1 MTAKSTKTNKATNH
15 DAPQA
20 PAQDIAPANTDQDQ
34 ITPPAEDTAAEAS
47 TPEPTASPTHQAAVD
62 TPTAADKGDGTNQEA
77 GDDPGPN
84 MTKQEYD
91 ALHGKQIG
99 DSCRED
105 GDWQSGWS
113 DPNSMVPLS
122 GAATLRALPDGLT
135 PKQHV
140 SAIIAGGIIGGMLAR
155 TKPYE
160 TLDLHKAAETL
171 GMCNTLVDMIL
182 HLDDPAPEAPDEQ
195 PNS

>member
-1 MTAKSTKTNKATNH
+1 MATKKSTKTNNTY
-15 DAPQA
+15 APQA
-20 PAQDIAPANTDQDQ
+20 PAQEMDTTNTDHDQ

-47 TPEPTASPTHQAAVD
+47 TPEPAANPTHQPAVD

-84 MTKQEYD
+84 MTEQEYD
-91 ALHGKQIG
+91 ALVGKHIG
-99 DSCRED
+99 DSTRED

-140 SAIIAGGIIGGMLAR
+140 TAIIAGGIIGGLLAR

-171 GMCNTLVDMIL
+171 GMCDTLVDMIL
-182 HLDDPAPEAPDEQ
+182 HLDDPAPESPDEQ

>member
-20 PAQDIAPANTDQDQ
+20 PAQDIAPANTDHDQ
-34 ITPPAEDTAAEAS
+34 ITPLAEDTAAEAS
-47 TPEPTASPTHQAAVD
+47 TPEPAASPTHQPAVD

-77 GDDPGPN
+77 GDDLGLN
-84 MTKQEYD
+84 MTSHDYD
-91 ALHGKQIG
+91 ALHGLTSNVHD
-99 DSCRED
+99 DSATGE
-105 GDWQSGWS
+105 Q
-113 DPNSMVPLS
+113 PPL
-122 GAATLRALPDGLT
+122 ALLTAERIGLT
-135 PKQHV
+135 PRQHV
-140 SAIIAGGIIGGMLAR
+140 TSIIAGGVISGILAR

-160 TLDLHKAAETL
+160 VLDLRKAAEAI
-171 GMCNTLVDMIL
+171 GMCDTIVDMIL

>member
-20 PAQDIAPANTDQDQ
+20 PAQDIAPANTDHDQ

-47 TPEPTASPTHQAAVD
+47 TPEPATSPTHQPAVD

-84 MTKQEYD
+84 MTEQEYD
-91 ALHGKQIG
+91 ALHGLTPDVEG
-99 DSCRED
+99 
-105 GDWQSGWS
+105 GNASGEH
-113 DPNSMVPLS
+113 PGTILT
-122 GAATLRALPDGLT
+122 AARLGLT
-135 PKQHV
+135 PRQEIT
-140 SAIIAGGIIGGMLAR
+140 AIIAGGIIGGMLAR

-171 GMCNTLVDMIL
+171 GMCDTLVDMIL
-182 HLDDPAPEAPDEQ
+182 HLDDPAPESPDEQ